1 MQDQPMNNVYEL
13 EQTYQ
18 SLSSRSITPS
28 EEEEDRL
35 SFSRTLFTCRRQK
48 KKGKASN
55 LSPTSTL
62 SLQNNCDSFCRAK
75 EITNNT
81 RILKIARN
89 TSIISSKKTRP
100 WKQNDGGFQC
110 VLLTN
115 DNNDYITRS
124 SSSSSTPAAADR
136 RIRRQRRKQ
145 TRLKRKTGSEK
156 RNEKRKK
163 KKERNKKS
171 PSSSTTG
178 AEATEASLFQFF
190 TLDTSTIDTS
200 AIFYPYEQQA
210 KCADKNRPT
219 QKKENCFSVQTSGEH
234 HQQQKQEVYN
244 THYFSFFLLLLSPPF
259 DVSQKYNPSL
269 CHFFFFHG
277 FTCCSL
283 NPI

>member
-13 EQTYQ
+13 EQTYH

-28 EEEEDRL
+28 EEEEERL
-35 SFSRTLFTCRRQK
+35 SFARTLFTCRRQK

-55 LSPTSTL
+55 LSPASTL
-62 SLQNNCDSFCRAK
+62 SLQNKSDSFSRAK

-89 TSIISSKKTRP
+89 TSITSSKKTRS

-110 VLLTN
+110 VVLTN

-124 SSSSSTPAAADR
+124 SSSSSAPAAADR
-136 RIRRQRRKQ
+136 HIRRQRRKQ
-145 TRLKRKTGSEK
+145 TTLKRKTGSEK
-156 RNEKRKK
+156 RNEEKKKK

-171 PSSSTTG
+171 PSSTTG
-178 AEATEASLFQFF
+178 AEAATEASLFQFF

-200 AIFYPYEQQA
+200 TIFYPYEQA

-219 QKKENCFSVQTSGEH
+219 KKENCFSVQTSGEH

-244 THYFSFFLLLLSPPF
+244 THYFSFFFLLSLR
-259 DVSQKYNPSL
+259 YL
-269 CHFFFFHG
+269 M
-277 FTCCSL
+277 
-283 NPI
+283 